1 MRHTKQQRQRLVSA
15 DEIIAWIWETDDP
28 AAAACES
35 HHLEVGEQSVEA
47 SDLRVYDSLL
57 GCEQAKQGGEAEGE
71 AAGLD
76 RTLANI
82 LVFADDC
89 RTASEWL
96 SSEVVS
102 HDDEQARRAGQRRR
116 HLKERGLLKN
126 GERFVR
132 ICGQVVTDAEMIAVM
147 AARQCIDNWGE
158 TAGER
163 TLHFKKCEAGMRW
176 QPVSTENGSTTRM
189 RLSNPFTAP
198 PAKPEADGRNVEK
211 YLVSFSDEERATAE
225 RTQWVTADEA
235 DIDDDDDDDNDNEP
249 GWVLN
254 ERAETTVQWLSD
266 AAETVADIAMDS
278 EEQTLQTLFP
288 SLREINR
295 HEEREHARKRAAQ
308 AKKTKPTKGPA
319 TARPG
324 QSIH

>member
-57 GCEQAKQGGEAEGE
+57 GCEQEKQGGEAEGE

-89 RTASEWL
+89 RTATEWL

-116 HLKERGLLKN
+116 HLKERGLLEN
-126 GERFVR
+126 GKQFVR

-147 AARQCIDNWGE
+147 AARQCIDNWEE

-163 TLHFKKCEAGMRW
+163 TLHFEKCEVGVRW
-176 QPVSTENGSTTRM
+176 QPGSTENGSTTRM
-189 RLSNPFTAP
+189 HLSNPFTAP

-211 YLVSFSDEERATAE
+211 YLVSFSDEERATAK
-225 RTQWVTADEA
+225 RSQWVTADEA
-235 DIDDDDDDDNDNEP
+235 DIDDDGNDTEP
-249 GWVLN
+249 GWALN
-254 ERAETTVQWLSD
+254 KRAETTVQWLSD

-278 EEQTLQTLFP
+278 EEQTLRTLFP
-288 SLREINR
+288 SRREIKR
-295 HEEREHARKRAAQ
+295 HEEREGARKRAA
-308 AKKTKPTKGPA
+308 AARKRKPTEGPA
-319 TARPG
+319 TAGPG